1 MIKNPF
7 SVFDFFGYV
16 IPGAFALI
24 AVFYFIKMEPLN
36 FTDPMSLGEVIA
48 TVKRWLMASESIVS
62 CSVFLILSYIVGHLV
77 AYISSITIERFLI
90 WWYGYP
96 SEFLLTEEGRW
107 WHVCHDARSMLNN
120 KKHHYIRDFLRTYS
134 LRIVVSLLLFPI
146 LIPTLLMKILG
157 GDGFLVK
164 TLDAYLKD
172 IILCKRKALARHLHL
187 PDSAHYDKVD
197 YHRVIYHYVYEKAGS
212 HRQKMDNYVALY
224 DFLRSLTLIF
234 VGIFMYVMTSVGC
247 GDCQV
252 GPYYWWSLLGLMVV
266 TYLFYMGFFKFYRRF
281 TLEAFM
287 CLVSISELE

>member
-1 MIKNPF
+1 M
-7 SVFDFFGYV
+7 
-16 IPGAFALI
+16 
-24 AVFYFIKMEPLN
+24 
-36 FTDPMSLGEVIA
+36 
-48 TVKRWLMASESIVS
+48 
-62 CSVFLILSYIVGHLV
+62 
-77 AYISSITIERFLI
+77 
-90 WWYGYP
+90 
-96 SEFLLTEEGRW
+96 
-107 WHVCHDARSMLNN
+107 CHDARSMLNN

-146 LIPTLLMKILG
+146 LIPTLLMKIFG

-266 TYLFYMGFFKFYRRF
+266 TYFFYMGFFKFYRRF